1 MKFLDLNGLK
11 HLLKFVDRTVSV
23 LVSNYPLNSQDRRNI
38 PFITNHQIINLDISS
53 DIDVF
58 NWFKGA
64 SEGGTLE
71 IIPTSAAILKRVY
84 CINDEGTSI
93 LYSMVMENQAL
104 LKNLNS
110 RAIPPTGYVRLI
122 KLGEKLII
130 AECFTNN
137 KIVQ

>member
-23 LVSNYPLNSQDRRNI
+23 LVSDYPLNSQDRRNI
-38 PFITNHQIINLDISS
+38 PFITNHQIINMDIPS

-71 IIPTSAAILKRVY
+71 IIPTSATILKRVY

-130 AECFTNN
+130 AEFFVNN
-137 KIVQ
+137 KIV